1 MGLLDSFEKGLERA
15 VNGAFARTFRSG
27 IQPVEIASALRREL
41 DTQAAVVS
49 RERIL
54 APNTFDVY
62 LNPADYK
69 RMMGL
74 GSELERELLELAEVH
89 AKKQGYSFAGPVT
102 ITFHSRD
109 SVATGTLRVESETA
123 RADEVQWQAVVDIAG
138 RRYPLTKARTVIGR
152 GSDSD
157 ITVADA
163 GTSRKHVEIVW
174 DGQRAMAVD
183 LGSTNGSKIHGQRFT
198 KTPLSAGQSITIGQT
213 TITFQ
218 VVPQSGRSQA
228 RHEPEASTRIF
239 DAREFRS

>member
-54 APNTFDVY
+54 APNTLDVY
-62 LNPADYK
+62 LNPADHK
-69 RMMGL
+69 RMASL
-74 GSELERELLELAEVH
+74 GSSLQDELLELVQAH
-89 AKKQGYSFAGPVT
+89 ARKQGYSFAGPVS
-102 ITFHSRD
+102 INLHAHD
-109 SVATGTLRVESETA
+109 SVATGTIRVESQTA
-123 RADEVQWQAVVDIAG
+123 KAADITWQAAVDING

-157 ITVADA
+157 IPVADA

-174 DGQRAMAVD
+174 DGERAMAVD
-183 LGSTNGSKIHGQRFT
+183 LGSTNGSKINGQRFT
-198 KTPLSAGQSITIGQT
+198 KASLSAGQSILIGET

-218 VVPQSGRSQA
+218 VVPKSSRSA
-228 RHEPEASTRIF
+228 RNEPEVSTRIF
-239 DAREFRS
+239 DAREYGA